1 MLKKFL
7 KKFTK
12 RFLLKKAGRAQLVG
26 IIAAIIG
33 GTALGQANPGLVKV
47 IREGGPALIASVV
60 AFVGFVIAAVD
71 TDKVLD
77 ATVKENK

>member
-1 MLKKFL
+1 MLKKF
-7 KKFTK
+7 TD

-33 GTALGQANPGLVKV
+33 GTALGQAHPELKKV
-47 IREGGPALIASVV
+47 IEDGGPALIASIV

-77 ATVKENK
+77 ATAEENK

>member
-1 MLKKFL
+1 MLKKF
-7 KKFTK
+7 TD

-33 GTALGQANPGLVKV
+33 GTAVGQMNPELAKV
-47 IREGGPALIASVV
+47 IREGGPALIGSVV

-77 ATVKENK
+77 PIIKENK

>member
-1 MLKKFL
+1 MLKKF
-7 KKFTK
+7 TD

-33 GTALGQANPGLVKV
+33 GTALGQANPELKKV
-47 IREGGPALIASVV
+47 IEDGGPALIASVV

-77 ATVKENK
+77 PIIVENK